1 MIITDP
7 ALAAIEASLSSLGGS
22 IARRSRFR
30 FWSRRPAG
38 PTFGTEAYYAGQLGS
53 FADGDFTAPSAAVSE
68 QGGARIHAATRN
80 STHAR

>member
-30 FWSRRPAG
+30 FWSRRTAG
-38 PTFGTEAYYAGQLGS
+38 PTFGTEAYYAGQLGT
-53 FADGDFTAPSAAVSE
+53 FADGDLTARSTTVTEP
-68 QGGARIHAATRN
+68 GGVRVHASTRHP
-80 STHAR
+80 THAR